1 MKRYVIVPALALA
14 LLSWQ
19 ALNAEKK
26 DKVLSDAD
34 FLTRAVVAGVCE
46 VKLSEYAS
54 THAFDQKV
62 KDFAKHLWTDHNK
75 ANGKLTEYAR
85 RLKLAVVAGQEKETR
100 EKLDRLS
107 KLKGEDFD
115 REFLKQ
121 MVDDHQ
127 QAIRL
132 FEGESKTGTDSDLKT
147 FASDTLPTLR
157 KHLEE
162 ARTLLER
169 IKK

>member
-1 MKRYVIVPALALA
+1 MKRYVMVPALALV

-26 DKVLSDAD
+26 DQPTSDAD

-46 VKLSEYAS
+46 VKLSEYAA
-54 THAFDQKV
+54 THASEQKV
-62 KDFAKHLWTDHNK
+62 KDLAKQLCGDHEK
-75 ANGKLTEYAR
+75 ANAKLTEYAR
-85 RLKLAVVAGQEKETR
+85 ALKLAVVAGQEKETR
-100 EKLDRLS
+100 EKLDKLS
-107 KLKGEDFD
+107 KLKGEEFD

-121 MVDDHQ
+121 MIEDHQ
-127 QAIRL
+127 KAIRL
-132 FEGESKTGTDSDLKT
+132 FEGESKTGTDSGLKT

-162 ARTLLER
+162 ARTLLEK